1 MCGFVAM
8 LSLNGNKVDQS
19 VVDRMTTTIKHRGPD
34 DEGYYLSGPV
44 GLGFRRLSILD
55 VSPTGHQPMFSPDG
69 QKVLVFNGEIYN
81 YIELRKELQA
91 LGHRF
96 KSSGD
101 TEVLLHAYLEWGGE
115 CLEKLNGMWAFII
128 YDIRKGKLFG
138 SRDRFGKKPLYRYR
152 CGDYVIFASEIKAIL
167 SSGYYQGGPNWPLVS
182 RFLLGENLSGID
194 QDNQSFYSGILQVP
208 GGSAFELDL
217 NGQSREWRFWSLS
230 DCCANNSIMDPA
242 KSYYERFE
250 DAVRLRLRSDV
261 PLGVFLS
268 GGVDSTSVIC
278 TLDNINKKNANVSNS
293 PITAIS
299 FHSPEFDESTYIAD
313 TIQQTGAEL
322 IRCEPD
328 PRQLWNSLERL
339 LFYQDEP
346 VHSFAAVIF
355 FELCRVASE
364 NGIKVMLIGGGADEY
379 LAGDFSYFSNYWC
392 TLLRSGHVR
401 EVWNEIGS
409 YCVVHGDA
417 QRSLFLRCLIHLL
430 KAESRRLQVIRMLE
444 SWKRYKKLGTNS
456 WFVPELSDHLQ
467 MDDPGYQK
475 QTLDLALKRSIERY
489 PLPIYLREDDR
500 STMAHSIEGRSP
512 FLDYRLVSLAFQLPN
527 NWKLRGP
534 WNKYVL
540 REAMYKRIPES
551 VRSRPDKMG
560 FSVPHREWF
569 ADLLYEPML
578 DLLGS
583 QEFRERG
590 IYKIDAI
597 RRDLKLHREGKVN
610 LTNRLFNLVQ
620 FEIWSKLEK
629 DYRHLNPSRYQTST
643 ISEVK

>member
-8 LSLNGNKVDQS
+8 LALNENKVDQS
-19 VVDRMTTTIKHRGPD
+19 VVERMTTAIRHRGPD
-34 DEGYYLSGPV
+34 DEGYFFSGPV
-44 GLGFRRLSILD
+44 GFGFRRLSILD

-69 QKVLVFNGEIYN
+69 KKVLVFNGEIYN

-91 LGHRF
+91 LGHAF

-128 YDIRKGKLFG
+128 YDIQKGTLFF
-138 SRDRFGKKPLYRYR
+138 SRDRFGKKPLFRYQ
-152 CGDYVIFASEIKAIL
+152 CGDYMFLASEIKAIL
-167 SSGYYQGGPNWPLVS
+167 SSGYYHGGPNWDVASP
-182 RFLLGENLSGID
+182 FLLGQNLADTD
-194 QDNQSFYSGILQVP
+194 QNNQSFYSGILQVP

-217 NGQSREWRFWSLS
+217 SQRSRERRFWSLS
-230 DCCANNSIMDPA
+230 GLFPNSVMDPA
-242 KSYYERFE
+242 KSYYELFE

-268 GGVDSTSVIC
+268 GGIDSTSVIC
-278 TLDNINKKNANVSNS
+278 TLANLSKNVANGSKS
-293 PITAIS
+293 PVTAIS
-299 FHSPEFDESTYIAD
+299 FHAPEFDESTYVED
-313 TIQQTGAEL
+313 TIQQTGANF
-322 IRCEPD
+322 IRYEPD
-328 PRQLWNSLERL
+328 PRQLWNNLERVL
-339 LFYQDEP
+339 YYQDEP

-355 FELCRVASE
+355 FELCRVAAE

-379 LAGDFSYFSNYWC
+379 LAGYFGYFRNYWY
-392 TLLRSGHVR
+392 TLLRSGRVR
-401 EVWNEIGS
+401 EAWEEIGS
-409 YCVVHGDA
+409 YCAVHGDVRWSLFH
-417 QRSLFLRCLIHLL
+417 RSLIQLL
-430 KAESRRLQVIRMLE
+430 KTESTRFQAIRMLQ
-444 SWKRYKKLGTNS
+444 SWRRYRKLTTGS
-456 WFVPELSDHLQ
+456 WFVPELFNNVK
-467 MDDPGYQK
+467 MDDPGYQE
-475 QTLDLALKRSIERY
+475 QTLDLALKRSVECA

-540 REAMYKRIPES
+540 REAMDKRIPES

-560 FSVPHREWF
+560 FSVPQRKWF
-569 ADLLYEPML
+569 ADFLYEPMQ

-590 IYKIDAI
+590 IYKVDEI
-597 RRDLKLHREGKVN
+597 RKDLELHRTGKID
-610 LTNRLFNLVQ
+610 LSKRLFNLFQ
-620 FEIWSKLEK
+620 FEIWSKLNK
-629 DYRHLNPSRYQTST
+629 DYQNTN
-643 ISEVK
+643 